1 MQILSFFHLFIRHSG
16 IRTCIRQEL
25 LRKNK
30 KINNTRNSNKNTDFP
45 QLEHRKTF
53 ISGFKNH
60 TMHNQIGRSTDQC
73 TDTSQNSNIRKR
85 NQKFSSR
92 KMNSLCPPFNNRS
105 KNNNDRSIVQKSRNK
120 SDRRQHSKLCLKNSR
135 FTLRKQF
142 FDNLPQ
148 CSRLANTFTY
158 QEKHGNSNHPFITKP
173 FKHLFRT
180 KNAGTKKKYHN
191 RKEYHARTHLVHNK
205 SNHHSQ

>member
-1 MQILSFFHLFIRHSG
+1 MTLKIKLSQSFINTWKTSSQNSLHTMQILSFFHLFIRHSG

-73 TDTSQNSNIRKR
+73 TDIINYRPDKKRKKHTWNTFLIEYGCIPTHRKQQSSRYHHKKRYARTQHRPIDSPPKLDIFNIRSRSRIKVERVCAMTTNHGKHSYQSHDIQPNNTGVRLRR
-85 NQKFSSR
+85 NVGSS
-92 KMNSLCPPFNNRS
+92 F
-105 KNNNDRSIVQKSRNK
+105 
-120 SDRRQHSKLCLKNSR
+120 
-135 FTLRKQF
+135 
-142 FDNLPQ
+142 
-148 CSRLANTFTY
+148 
-158 QEKHGNSNHPFITKP
+158 
-173 FKHLFRT
+173 
-180 KNAGTKKKYHN
+180 HN
-191 RKEYHARTHLVHNK
+191 C
-205 SNHHSQ
+205 Q